1 MDIFEEKFNEMT
13 AERKEINEIVARLEE
28 NSQLQ
33 QEDHADHFRKENEH
47 LMEKISL
54 LEGELNKLKN
64 EDMKRL
70 ETEMFNREQG
80 GNSTSSL

>member
-1 MDIFEEKFNEMT
+1 MT

-33 QEDHADHFRKENEH
+33 QEDHGEHFRKENEH